1 MASVHQRP
9 RSPYWH
15 ASYLGPD
22 GRWILRSTKQE
33 DRTAAL
39 TVALEYERASKLAKR
54 GELVEAQAREVLKDI
69 MRRADIGETLQSLS
83 IKDHFTAWMAGKTA
97 RKAAQTAKRYQT
109 VVNDFLAMLDAR
121 ASKPLTTL
129 TAGDVDRFLNRR
141 FARELAPRT
150 VVLDIKI
157 IRTALNAARRQGLI
171 PTNPAEAVDLPEV
184 EGVERGTF
192 TPAEVKMLVDTAEGE
207 WQTLILMA
215 YFTGA
220 RLSDCCKMQWEDV
233 DLTAAKL
240 TYTQGKTGAK
250 LEAPIHADLLAHLNT
265 LAGNDTPARFVTPHM
280 AELKPGGRHGLSEG
294 FKRIMR
300 KAGLDLQTV
309 QGMGKRMISKR
320 TFHALRH
327 SFTSALANQDVS
339 PELRMKL
346 TGHKTESVH
355 RNYTHHDW
363 QNLQG
368 AMAKMPGLNGSA
380 SNAKPAKKG
389 GKAHKSK
396 PAKK

>member
-1 MASVHQRP
+1 
-9 RSPYWH
+9 
-15 ASYLGPD
+15 
-22 GRWILRSTKQE
+22 
-33 DRTAAL
+33 
-39 TVALEYERASKLAKR
+39 
-54 GELVEAQAREVLKDI
+54 
-69 MRRADIGETLQSLS
+69 MRRADIGETLQCVS
-83 IKDHFTAWMAGKTA
+83 IKDHFNSWMAGKTA

-109 VVNDFLAMLDAR
+109 VVDDFLEMMGER
-121 ASKPLTTL
+121 GGKPLTAL
-129 TAGDVDRFLNRR
+129 TAGDIDRFLTRR
-141 FARELAPRT
+141 FARKLAPRT

-171 PTNPAEAVDLPEV
+171 PTNPAEAVELPEV
-184 EGVERGTF
+184 EGIERGTF
-192 TPAEVKMLVDTAEGE
+192 TAAEVKMQIDAAEGE
-207 WQTLILMA
+207 WKTLILMA

-220 RLSDCCKMQWEDV
+220 RLSDCCKMQWQDV
-233 DLTAAKL
+233 DLSAGKL

-250 LEAPIHADLLAHLNT
+250 LEAPIHTDLLAHLEK
-265 LAGNDTPARFVTPHM
+265 LAGNDTAARFIMPHM
-280 AELKPGGRHGLSEG
+280 ADLKPGGRHGLSEG

-346 TGHKTESVH
+346 TGHKTEAVH
-355 RNYTHHDW
+355 QKYTHHDW

-368 AMAKMPGLNGSA
+368 AMAKMPGL
-380 SNAKPAKKG
+380 
-389 GKAHKSK
+389 SK
-396 PAKK
+396 EETK

>member
-1 MASVHQRP
+1 MASVHRRP
-9 RSPYWH
+9 DSAYWH
-15 ASYLGPD
+15 AAFRGPD
-22 GRWILRSTKQE
+22 GRLILRSTKQA

-39 TVALEYERASKLAKR
+39 TIALEYERAAKLAKR

-69 MRRADIGETLQSLS
+69 MKRADIGETLQCIS
-83 IKDHFTAWMAGKTA
+83 IKDHFNSWMAGKTA
-97 RKAAQTAKRYQT
+97 RKAAQTAKRYQC
-109 VVNDFLAMLDAR
+109 VVNDFLAMMDTR
-121 ASKPLTTL
+121 ANKPLTAL
-129 TAGDVDRFLNRR
+129 TAGDIERFLNRR
-141 FARELAPRT
+141 YARELAPRT

-157 IRTALNAARRQGLI
+157 IRTALNQARRQGLI
-171 PTNPAEAVDLPEV
+171 PTNPAEAVELPAV
-184 EGVERGTF
+184 EGIERGTF
-192 TPAEVKMLVDTAEGE
+192 TPAEVKMLVESAEGE
-207 WQTLILMA
+207 WKTLIMTA

-220 RLSDCCKMQWEDV
+220 RLSDCCKMQWDDL

-250 LEAPIHADLLAHLNT
+250 LQAPIHPDLLAHLEN
-265 LAGNDTPARFVTPHM
+265 LAGKDTPERFIMPHM
-280 AELKPGGRHGLSEG
+280 ANLKPGGRHGLSEG

-327 SFTSALANQDVS
+327 SFASALANAGVT

-346 TGHKTESVH
+346 TGHKSDAVH

-363 QNLQG
+363 ANLEN
-368 AMAKMPGLNGSA
+368 AMGKMPGLGK
-380 SNAKPAKKG
+380 KPKG
-389 GKAHKSK
+389 PKRTPRK
-396 PAKK
+396 